1 MPEPEGS
8 PTGHSVV
15 VGLTGAPSGDI
26 LISRAAELATTH
38 GSDLLGVH
46 VRTGRVRTNG
56 TYVANPDALV
66 AQRLLLEF
74 LGGEYAE
81 IDDVSVDRALLS
93 FCRSHGA
100 SHLVIGATPHDAHDA
115 ENVPQ
120 MIVGQDNPF
129 DLSIVRAS
137 LQPHPADGSLDSDD
151 ARRSVAHVI
160 ASVIDELAG
169 LGDPSVDGARVAL
182 ESVLAQLDSVEL
194 PEAPPPERIETD
206 AFVIDI
212 PRHRVERDGELVHLT
227 ATEWRIV
234 EMLVR
239 NDGTLVTSRQLLE
252 SVWGPTY
259 RNKTNYLR
267 VFMAHIRRKLEPLPS
282 RPRYFHT
289 ESRIGYRFE
298 DAGLHD

>member
-1 MPEPEGS
+1 MPESEPS
-8 PTGHSVV
+8 PVGHSVV

-26 LISRAAELATTH
+26 LISRAAEIATAH

-46 VRTGRVRTNG
+46 VRTGRVRSDGKFT
-56 TYVANPDALV
+56 VNPDALV
-66 AQRLLLEF
+66 AQRSLLEF

-100 SHLVIGATPHDAHDA
+100 SHLVLGAAPLDAVDS

-120 MIVGQDNPF
+120 LIVGKDNPF

-137 LQPHPADGSLDSDD
+137 LQPGATAVASDADET
-151 ARRSVAHVI
+151 RRGVAHVI
-160 ASVIDELAG
+160 SSVIDELGA
-169 LGDPSVDGARVAL
+169 LHDPKIESARAAL
-182 ESVLAQLDSVEL
+182 ESVLAQLGSVEL
-194 PEAPPPERIETD
+194 PQTPPPDRIETET
-206 AFVIDI
+206 FVIDVA
-212 PRHRVERDGELVHLT
+212 RHRVERDGELIHLT

-239 NDGTLVTSRQLLE
+239 HNGSLVTSRQLLE

-267 VFMAHIRRKLEPLPS
+267 VFMAHIRRKLEPVPS

-298 DAGLHD
+298 DVGTHE